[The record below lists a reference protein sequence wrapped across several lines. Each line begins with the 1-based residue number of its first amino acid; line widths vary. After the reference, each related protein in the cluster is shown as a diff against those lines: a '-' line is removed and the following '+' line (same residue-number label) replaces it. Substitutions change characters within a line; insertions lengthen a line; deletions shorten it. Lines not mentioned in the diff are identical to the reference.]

1 MIAVRALGLTV
12 AVAGLLPSVLLA
24 AGDID
29 TCRTA
34 LDVRSMR
41 LGERVRVDV
50 RLELPV
56 PAPVVWE
63 VMTDYGQAARFI
75 RNLRS
80 SEVQTL
86 APQRQR
92 VRQLGWLGWGGVGV
106 EIRTDYEVK
115 LEPER
120 WRVTGQLVG
129 GDVKSMEMVARL
141 NPTGASRTVLDY
153 AVTTDPG
160 AWVPALLVEGV
171 LRGHARASFEDL
183 AAEMR
188 RRAPACSVAHAPQEA
203 KS

>member
-1 MIAVRALGLTV
+1 MARPALWLTV
-12 AVAGLLPSVLLA
+12 AVVALLPGAVFALGEGDLCRAVLH
-24 AGDID
+24 
-29 TCRTA
+29 
-34 LDVRSMR
+34 VRSAR
-41 LGERVRVDV
+41 QGELVRVDV

-120 WRVTGQLVG
+120 WRVTGHLVG

-183 AAEMR
+183 AAEMQ
-188 RRAPACSVAHAPQEA
+188 RRAPACSATQPPLEA

>member
-1 MIAVRALGLTV
+1 MTWRAWGLV
-12 AVAGLLPSVLLA
+12 LAALLPGVLLA

-29 TCRTA
+29 PCRTM

-41 LGERVRVDV
+41 QGERVRVDV

-56 PAPVVWE
+56 PTPLVWE

-80 SEVQTL
+80 SEVQGL
-86 APQRQR
+86 APQRQL
-92 VRQLGWLGWGGVGV
+92 VRQLGWVGWGGLGV
-106 EIRTDYEVK
+106 EIRTDYVVK
-115 LEPER
+115 LEPEH

-129 GDVKSMEMVARL
+129 GDVKSMEMAARL
-141 NPTGASRTVLDY
+141 SAVGASRTVLDY

-188 RRAPACSVAHAPQEA
+188 RRAPACSSAHLLQ
-203 KS
+203 

>member
-1 MIAVRALGLTV
+1 VIGARAL
-12 AVAGLLPSVLLA
+12 AVAMAALLPGTLLA
-24 AGDID
+24 AGDAD
-29 TCRTA
+29 PCRTA
-34 LDVRSMR
+34 LEVHSVRQ
-41 LGERVRVDV
+41 GERVRVDV

-80 SEVQTL
+80 SEVQAL

-106 EIRTDYEVK
+106 EIRTDYEVR

-120 WRVTGQLVG
+120 WRVSGQLVA
-129 GDVKSMEMVARL
+129 GDVKSMEMSARL
-141 NPTGASRTVLDY
+141 NPVGTARTVLDY

-188 RRAPACSVAHAPQEA
+188 RRVPACSVTHAPPEA